1 MAGCGSTDKTTASI
15 TFKQSGQADVVKE
28 AELGTT
34 LKDIPSPAEKAGYTV
49 AWDITDFSNITKDVV
64 VNAVETPN
72 EYTIT
77 YTYDDRLEN
86 SYTITLEKQSQT
98 VTFDAEFTVANAPKI
113 SGAVSLEFKGWKIKG
128 TDRFL
133 TSGVYTTVGDV
144 TVVAAF
150 EPISQ
155 EWS

>member
-34 LKDIPSPAEKAGYTV
+34 FKDIPSPAEKAGYTV
-49 AWDITDFSNITKDVV
+49 VWDITDFSNVTKDVV

-72 EYTIT
+72 DYTVT
-77 YTYDDRLEN
+77 YTYDDRLDN
-86 SYTITLEKQSQT
+86 SYTVTLETKTQT
-98 VTFDAEFTVANAPKI
+98 VTFDSEFTVANAPEI
-113 SGAVSLEFKGWKIKG
+113 SGPVSLVFKGWKIK
-128 TDRFL
+128 DADMFL

-144 TVVAAF
+144 TVVAEF